1 MSNPQEAS
9 FKHQLHKVN
18 SASKSKTHF
27 SHLWRNNT
35 DVSATFHAAMVA
47 SANQKL
53 LYNSDLIDWK
63 CCS

>member
-9 FKHQLHKVN
+9 FKHQLHKVS

-35 DVSATFHAAMVA
+35 DVSATFHAAIVA
-47 SANQKL
+47 SHYQEL
-53 LYNSDLIDWK
+53 LYNTDLIGK
-63 CCS
+63 GCS